1 MRFPNYLFLLLL
13 SSLFLQVATA
23 QEATSFSFEKAE
35 QDLTELAHSVVND
48 SLLED
53 RQNAYRV
60 FETLLLSTLEQANS
74 FDYPFEDLQSVSIQM
89 PLDRTFRIFT
99 WQLFVDNNTYQYGG
113 LIQRNAE
120 EASLFPLKDNS
131 QEIAVYD
138 IEYLDLSPEEWYG
151 AIYYNIQ
158 TFDTLDQKKYL
169 LFGYD
174 GFEFFNKRKVAEV
187 LSFDETGT
195 PIFGAP
201 VFSKEVEGYPAN
213 IQNRLFIEYASE
225 VAARLNYDASLSI
238 IIYDHLIQMKS
249 PYRGQGMTNVPDGSY
264 EGFYFEEGIWKYKEK
279 IFDFISET
287 PPQGKSIL
295 GANRK
300 TLFGGREKY

>member
-1 MRFPNYLFLLLL
+1 MRFQKYLLILGC
-13 SSLFLQVATA
+13 SLVIQAAIA
-23 QEATSFSFEKAE
+23 QKDTTFSFQESA
-35 QDLTELAHSVVND
+35 QTLTHLAYSVVND

-53 RQNAYRV
+53 RQKAYQS
-60 FETLLLSTLEQANS
+60 FEALLTRTLEQPNS
-74 FDYPFEDLQSVSIQM
+74 FEYPFEELQSVSIQM
-89 PLDRTFRIFT
+89 PPDSTFRIFT

-113 LIQRNAE
+113 LLQRNDSIPA
-120 EASLFPLKDNS
+120 LFHLKDNS
-131 QEIAVYD
+131 DEIAVYD

-158 TFDTLDQKKYL
+158 EFDTLDQKKYL
-169 LFGYD
+169 LFGFD
-174 GFEFFNKRKVAEV
+174 GFEFFNKRKVTEV

-201 VFSKEVEGYPAN
+201 IFSKEVEGYPAS
-213 IQNRLFIEYASE
+213 IQNRLLVEYSAE
-225 VAARLNYDASLSI
+225 VATRLNYDEQLNI
-238 IIYDHLIQMKS
+238 IIFDHLIQMKS

-264 EGFYFEEGIWKYKEK
+264 EGYYYEEGLWKYKEK

-300 TLFGGREKY
+300 SLFGGKEKY